1 MVGFCKFYNE
11 NVDDESY
18 SLISNVL
25 CRPKDYLNAIFYEKL
40 GFYIF
45 LILGTDADL
54 QEEANF
60 LLKSLMGYLHTNNLI
75 ILDILMEIVDTEK
88 LPISSQFHVYNTSRF
103 NEDRR
108 RLNSKTD
115 KMGLLAKNN
124 KSSVELIKSILINC
138 GFDSLKTFVIEILAN
153 DSIEMVEKIKE
164 VSMML
169 ISLDSILVS
178 SLHHPEMSKP

>member
-1 MVGFCKFYNE
+1 MAGFCKFYNE
-11 NVDDESY
+11 NVDEEVFSIV
-18 SLISNVL
+18 SSVFT
-25 CRPKDYLNAIFYEKL
+25 RSKDYLLSIFYEKL

-45 LILGTDADL
+45 LILGTDSDL

-75 ILDILMEIVDTEK
+75 ILDLLMEIVDLEK
-88 LPISSQFHVYNTSRF
+88 LTISTQFHVYNTSRF

-108 RLNSKTD
+108 KISSRHD

-124 KSSVELIKSILINC
+124 KSLVELIKSILINC

-153 DSIEMVEKIKE
+153 DGIELMEKIK
-164 VSMML
+164 
-169 ISLDSILVS
+169 
-178 SLHHPEMSKP
+178 

>member
-18 SLISNVL
+18 SLIASVL
-25 CRPKDYLNAIFYEKL
+25 GRSKDYLNAVFYEKL

-75 ILDILMEIVDTEK
+75 TLDILMEIVDIEK

-108 RLNSKTD
+108 KLSTKHD

-124 KSSVELIKSILINC
+124 KSAVELIKSILINC
-138 GFDSLKTFVIEILAN
+138 GFDSLKTFVIEILGN
-153 DSIEMVEKIKE
+153 KNIDMIEKIKE

-169 ISLDSILVS
+169 VSLVT
-178 SLHHPEMSKP
+178 